1 MVVHL
6 CVPNHIIPMRA
17 EIITIGDEILIGQI
31 VDTNS
36 AWLGQQLSVL
46 GVEVVQISSVSDQ
59 RIAIVE
65 ALEEAQGRADLILI
79 TGGLGPTK
87 DDITKHTLADYFGS
101 RLVRNERVYGRLQAW
116 FEQRGRVMSEMNGR
130 QADLPHNA
138 EILDNDMGTAQGM
151 LWRRAGKLVLSM
163 PGVPYE
169 MKWIVKNQLIP
180 LLQREFALPII
191 LHRTIMTTGIVES
204 MIAERIADIE
214 AALPAHI
221 KLAFLPRPGI
231 VRLRLSATGPDR
243 AVLAAEVAVYEQ
255 RIVAELGH
263 HVYGYD
269 DQLLEAAI
277 GEMLKTK
284 GHQLALAESCT
295 GGNIAQLITSIA
307 GASQYFP
314 GGVVSYSN
322 RAKMTLLGVKAE
334 TLDSQGAVS
343 EATVLEMVAG
353 VRQKFGADYG
363 IAVSG
368 IAGPDGGT
376 AEKPVGT
383 VWMAVQGPRETL
395 VRQYN
400 FGTDRALNIE
410 RASMQALYL
419 LWKMLVTN

>member
-1 MVVHL
+1 
-6 CVPNHIIPMRA
+6 MRA

-36 AWLGQQLSVL
+36 AWLGQQLSTL
-46 GVEVVQISSVSDQ
+46 GIQVVQISSVSDQ
-59 RIAIVE
+59 RTAIIQ
-65 ALEEAQGRADLILI
+65 ALEEAQGRAELILI

-101 RLVRNERVYGRLQAW
+101 RLERNTRVYGRLQAW

-180 LLQREFALPII
+180 LLQREFALPVI

-204 MIAERIADIE
+204 MIAERVAKIE
-214 AALPAHI
+214 AELPDHI

-231 VRLRLSATGPDR
+231 VRLRLSASGTDR
-243 AVLAAEVAVYEQ
+243 AALAAEVATFEQ

-277 GEMLKTK
+277 GEKLVAKNA
-284 GHQLALAESCT
+284 QLALAESCT
-295 GGNIAQLITSIA
+295 GGNIAQLITGIA
-307 GASQYFP
+307 GASRYFP

-322 RAKMTLLGVKAE
+322 NAKMTLLGVKAE
-334 TLDSQGAVS
+334 TLDSHGAVS

-353 VRQKFGADYG
+353 VRAKFATDYG

-376 AEKPVGT
+376 PEKPVGT
-383 VWMAVQGPRETL
+383 VWMAVQGPNETL

>member
-1 MVVHL
+1 
-6 CVPNHIIPMRA
+6 MRA

-36 AWLGQQLSVL
+36 AWMGQQLSVL

-59 RIAIVE
+59 RKAIIE
-65 ALEEAQGRADLILI
+65 ALEEAQGRAELILI

-101 RLVRNERVYGRLQAW
+101 RLERNEYVYTRLKSW
-116 FEQRGRVMSEMNGR
+116 FEGRGRVMSEMNGR

-138 EILDNDMGTAQGM
+138 EILDNDMGTAQCM
-151 LWRRAGKLVLSM
+151 LWRRDGKLILSM

-169 MKWIVKNQLIP
+169 MKWIVKNQLVP
-180 LLQREFALPII
+180 LLQREFALPVI

-214 AALPAHI
+214 AELPAHI

-231 VRLRLSATGPDR
+231 VRLRLSATGSDR
-243 AVLAAEVAVYEQ
+243 AVLAEEVTLFET

-277 GEMLKTK
+277 GEKLIAKSS
-284 GHQLALAESCT
+284 QLALAESCT

-307 GASQYFP
+307 GASRYFP

-322 RAKMTLLGVKAE
+322 AAKMSLLGVKAE
-334 TLDSQGAVS
+334 TIETQGAVS

-383 VWMAVQGPRETL
+383 VWMAVQGPHETV

>member
-1 MVVHL
+1 
-6 CVPNHIIPMRA
+6 MRA

-36 AWLGQQLSVL
+36 AWLGQQLSIL
-46 GVEVVQISSVSDQ
+46 GIQVVQISSVSDQ
-59 RIAIVE
+59 QQAIRDAV
-65 ALEEAQGRADLILI
+65 EEAQSRAELILI

-87 DDITKHTLADYFGS
+87 DDITKHTLADYFDS
-101 RLVRNERVYGRLQAW
+101 RLEKNDYVFNRLKAW
-116 FEQRGRVMSEMNGR
+116 FEQRGRVMSDMNGR

-138 EILDNDMGTAQGM
+138 EILDNELGTAQGM
-151 LWRRAGKLVLSM
+151 LWRRNNKLILSM

-180 LLQREFALPII
+180 LLQREFSLPVI

-204 MIAERIADIE
+204 MIAERIAGIE
-214 AALPAHI
+214 AELPTHI

-231 VRLRLSATGPDR
+231 VRLRLSASGKDR
-243 AVLAAEVAVYEQ
+243 SLLAAEVAVYEA
-255 RIVAELGH
+255 RIVKELGH
-263 HVYGYD
+263 HVYGFD

-277 GEMLKTK
+277 GEKLKVK
-284 GHQLALAESCT
+284 GLGLALAESCT
-295 GGNIAQLITSIA
+295 GGNIAQLLTSIA
-307 GASQYFP
+307 GASAYFP

-322 RAKMTLLGVKAE
+322 EAKINLLGVRPA
-334 TLDSQGAVS
+334 TLAAHGAVS
-343 EATVLEMVAG
+343 EATVIEMVAG
-353 VRQKFGADYG
+353 VREKFAAAYG

-368 IAGPDGGT
+368 IAGPDGGS

-383 VWMAVQGPRETL
+383 VWIAVQRPSETV
-395 VRQYN
+395 VRSYN
-400 FGTDRALNIE
+400 FGNDRALNIE

>member
-1 MVVHL
+1 
-6 CVPNHIIPMRA
+6 MRA

-36 AWLGQQLSVL
+36 AWLGQQLSTL
-46 GVEVVQISSVSDQ
+46 GVQVVQISSVSDQ
-59 RIAIVE
+59 RQAIVN
-65 ALEEAQGRADLILI
+65 ALEEAQTRAELILI

-87 DDITKHTLADYFGS
+87 DDITKHTLAEYFGS
-101 RLVRNERVYGRLQAW
+101 RLEKNEYVYNRLKAW

-138 EILDNDMGTAQGM
+138 EILDNEMGTAQGM
-151 LWRRAGKLVLSM
+151 LWRRQGKLILSM

-180 LLQREFALPII
+180 LLQREFALPVI

-204 MIAERIADIE
+204 MIAERVASIE
-214 AALPAHI
+214 AELPDHI

-243 AVLAAEVAVYEQ
+243 AVLAKEVALFET
-255 RIVAELGH
+255 RLVAELGH

-277 GEMLKTK
+277 GENLKTL
-284 GHQLALAESCT
+284 GAQLTLAESCT

-307 GASQYFP
+307 GASAYFP

-322 RAKMTLLGVKAE
+322 WSKTNLLGVRTE
-334 TLDSQGAVS
+334 TLERQGAVS

-353 VRQKFGADYG
+353 VRQKFSADYG

-383 VWMAVQGPRETL
+383 VWIAVQGPQET
-395 VRQYN
+395 VARQYN

>member
-1 MVVHL
+1 
-6 CVPNHIIPMRA
+6 MRA

-65 ALEEAQGRADLILI
+65 ALEAAQGRAELILI

-101 RLVRNERVYGRLQAW
+101 RLERNDYVYSRLKAW
-116 FEQRGRVMSEMNGR
+116 FEQRGRVMSELNGR

-138 EILDNDMGTAQGM
+138 EVLDNELGTAQGM
-151 LWRRAGKLVLSM
+151 LWRRGGKLILSM

-191 LHRTIMTTGIVES
+191 LHRTIMTAGIVES
-204 MIAERIADIE
+204 MIAERIATIE
-214 AALPAHI
+214 AELPAHI

-231 VRLRLSATGPDR
+231 VRLRLSATGPKR
-243 AVLAAEVAVYEQ
+243 TILAKEVAVYEA
-255 RIVAELGH
+255 RITAELGH
-263 HVYGYD
+263 HVYGFD
-269 DQLLEAAI
+269 DQLFEAAI
-277 GEMLKTK
+277 GEKLKV
-284 GHQLALAESCT
+284 GGQQLALAESCT
-295 GGNIAQLITSIA
+295 GGNIAQLLTSIS
-307 GASQYFP
+307 GASAYFP

-322 RAKMTLLGVKAE
+322 EAKINMLGVRAE
-334 TLDSQGAVS
+334 TLADQGAVS

-353 VRQKFGADYG
+353 VREKFAAAYG

-376 AEKPVGT
+376 PEKPVGT
-383 VWMAVQGPRETL
+383 VWIAVQGPSETW
-395 VRQYN
+395 VRLYN

>member
-1 MVVHL
+1 
-6 CVPNHIIPMRA
+6 MRA

-36 AWLGQQLSVL
+36 AWLGQQLSTL
-46 GVEVVQISSVSDQ
+46 GIQVVQISSVSDQ

-65 ALEEAQGRADLILI
+65 ALEEAQGRAELILI

-101 RLVRNERVYGRLQAW
+101 RLEKNEYVYSRLKAW

-138 EILDNDMGTAQGM
+138 EVLDNEMGTAQGM
-151 LWRRAGKLVLSM
+151 LWRRQGKLILSM

-180 LLQREFALPII
+180 LLQREFALPVI

-204 MIAERIADIE
+204 MIAERVATIE
-214 AALPAHI
+214 AELPDHI

-243 AVLAAEVAVYEQ
+243 AVLAKEVAVFET
-255 RIVAELGH
+255 RLVAELGH

-277 GEMLKTK
+277 GEKLKSF
-284 GHQLALAESCT
+284 GRQLALAESCT

-307 GASQYFP
+307 GASAYFP

-322 RAKMTLLGVKAE
+322 AAKTNLLGVQPE
-334 TLDSQGAVS
+334 TIESQGAVS
-343 EATVLEMVAG
+343 EATVLEMVTG

-383 VWMAVQGPRETL
+383 VWMAVQGPQET
-395 VRQYN
+395 VARQYN

>member
-1 MVVHL
+1 MVS
-6 CVPNHIIPMRA
+6 HICADKIKFMRA

-36 AWLGQQLSVL
+36 AWLGQQLSAL
-46 GVEVVQISSVSDQ
+46 GVEVVQISSVRDQ
-59 RIAIVE
+59 RQAIVE
-65 ALEEAQGRADLILI
+65 ALEEAKGRAELILI

-101 RLVRNERVYGRLQAW
+101 RLERNDRVFARLQAW

-138 EILDNDMGTAQGM
+138 EILDNEMGTAQGM
-151 LWRRAGKLVLSM
+151 LWRRESRLILSM

-231 VRLRLSATGPDR
+231 VRLRLSSTGPDR

-255 RIVAELGH
+255 RIVAELGY

-269 DQLLEAAI
+269 DQLLEAAL
-277 GEMLKTK
+277 GEMLKAK

-307 GASQYFP
+307 GSSQYFP

-322 RAKMTLLGVKAE
+322 KAKMTLLGVKAE
-334 TLDSQGAVS
+334 TLDNHGAVS

-353 VRQKFGADYG
+353 VRAKFAADYG

-383 VWMAVQGPRETL
+383 VWIAVQGPQETL

-400 FGTDRALNIE
+400 FGSDRALNIE

>member
-1 MVVHL
+1 
-6 CVPNHIIPMRA
+6 MRA

-36 AWLGQQLSVL
+36 TWLGQQLSAL
-46 GVEVVQISSVSDQ
+46 GVEVVQISSVSD
-59 RIAIVE
+59 RRKAIVE
-65 ALEEAQGRADLILI
+65 ALEEAQGRAELILI

-101 RLVRNERVYGRLQAW
+101 RLERNEYVFGRLKAW

-138 EILDNDMGTAQGM
+138 EILDNEMGTAQGM
-151 LWRRAGKLVLSM
+151 LWRHRGKLILSM

-180 LLQREFALPII
+180 LLQREFALPVI

-214 AALPAHI
+214 AELPAHI

-231 VRLRLSATGPDR
+231 VRLRLSAIGPDK
-243 AVLAAEVAVYEQ
+243 AVLAKDVAVYET

-277 GEMLKTK
+277 GEKLITK
-284 GHQLALAESCT
+284 NSQLALAESCT

-307 GASQYFP
+307 GASRYFP

-322 RAKMTLLGVKAE
+322 TAKRNLLGVKAATLE
-334 TLDSQGAVS
+334 TQGAVS

-353 VRQKFGADYG
+353 VRQKFGTDYG

-383 VWMAVQGPRETL
+383 VWMAVQGPDETV